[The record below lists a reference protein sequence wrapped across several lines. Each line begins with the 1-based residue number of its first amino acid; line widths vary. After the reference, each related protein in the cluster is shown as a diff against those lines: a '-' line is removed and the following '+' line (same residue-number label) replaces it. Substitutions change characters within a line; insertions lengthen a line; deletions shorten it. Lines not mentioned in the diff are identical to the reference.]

1 MTSQERVVKELNT
14 TLQGWG
20 TSVIVGV
27 AASGQ
32 EISTRPFQLVT
43 GRVWKGTAF
52 GGFKSRTQVPWLVE
66 KYMNKVRK
74 L

>member
-1 MTSQERVVKELNT
+1 M
-14 TLQGWG
+14 
-20 TSVIVGV
+20 GV

-52 GGFKSRTQVPWLVE
+52 GGFKSRSQVPWLVD
-66 KYMNKVRK
+66 KYMKKVNSMYVC

>member
-1 MTSQERVVKELNT
+1 MST
-14 TLQGWG
+14 
-20 TSVIVGV
+20 IIGV

-52 GGFKSRTQVPWLVE
+52 GGTSVLAFLIRNF
-66 KYMNKVRK
+66 Y
-74 L
+74 

>member
-1 MTSQERVVKELNT
+1 M
-14 TLQGWG
+14 
-20 TSVIVGV
+20 IVGV

-52 GGFKSRTQVPWLVE
+52 GGFKSRTQVPQLVD
-66 KYMNKVRK
+66 KYMNKVIN
-74 L
+74 

>member
-1 MTSQERVVKELNT
+1 
-14 TLQGWG
+14 
-20 TSVIVGV
+20 VGV

-52 GGFKSRTQVPWLVE
+52 GGFKSRSQVPWLVE
-66 KYMNKVRK
+66 KYLKKVTHFTHFFNTK
-74 L
+74 VNYLNLKGSTIN